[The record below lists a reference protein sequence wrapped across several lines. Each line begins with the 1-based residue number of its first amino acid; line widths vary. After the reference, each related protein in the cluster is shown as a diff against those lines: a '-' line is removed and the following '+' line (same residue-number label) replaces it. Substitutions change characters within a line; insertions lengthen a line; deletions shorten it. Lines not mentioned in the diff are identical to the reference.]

1 MANEEEWGA
10 AQASGSAQAS
20 ARESFWHR
28 HRHWLWLALLLLA
41 VLILVLFFVRRH
53 QRAPTPPAPAAVSAA
68 PARSGDINVYV
79 SALGTV
85 TPLATINVYSQI
97 TGRVESVHY
106 EEGQMVRKGS
116 PLIDIDPLPYQ
127 STLQQAQ
134 GNLQRDT
141 AVLAEARMDLARYQA
156 AYARNAI
163 ARQQL
168 EDQQQAV
175 VQDEGTVQADQGTV
189 AYDRVQL
196 AYCHIV
202 SPVSG
207 RVGLRLVD
215 PGNTVFA
222 GSSSTLVVVTQLQP
236 ITVVFDVAEDQ
247 LPSVQAELNQG
258 QKLAVD
264 AFDRTDQ
271 QQLDSGALTAYD
283 NQIDPTTGT
292 VRLRAR
298 FTNDKLALFPNQ
310 FVNARLLLRTLHQ
323 ATLVPAAAVQ
333 YNGSDSFVYVVES
346 NGTVR
351 VQPVTVQ
358 TSNDTDSAVQGISP
372 GTSVVTSGF
381 ERIENGV
388 RVAVEA
394 PAPAAAPATAPAG
407 TPAPAPVPS
416 APQPPGQTP
425 ARSTHT

>member
-1 MANEEEWGA
+1 MAHEDDDGA
-10 AQASGSAQAS
+10 GQTPRSPEPA
-20 ARESFWHR
+20 EDPSFWHQ
-28 HRHWLWLALLLLA
+28 HRRWWLLAA
-41 VLILVLFFVRRH
+41 VLILVLILVLVLMRH
-53 QRAPTPPAPAAVSAA
+53 RQRAPTPPAPAAVSAA
-68 PARSGDINVYV
+68 QARSGDINIYIG
-79 SALGTV
+79 ALGTV

-106 EEGQMVRKGS
+106 TEGQMVKKGA

-134 GNLQRDT
+134 GSLQHDT
-141 AVLAEARMDLARYQA
+141 GVLAEARMDLNRYQA

-175 VQDEGTVQADQGTV
+175 VQDQGTVQSDQGTV
-189 AYDRVQL
+189 AYDSVQL
-196 AYCHIV
+196 SYCHIV

-222 GSSSTLVVVTQLQP
+222 GGSSTLVVVTQLQP

-247 LPSVQAELNQG
+247 LPAVQAELNDG
-258 QKLAVD
+258 QKLSVD
-264 AFDRTDQ
+264 AFDRADEH
-271 QQLDSGALTAYD
+271 QLDSGTLTAYD
-283 NQIDPTTGT
+283 NEIDPTTGT

-298 FTNDKLALFPNQ
+298 FANDKLALFPNQ

-323 ATLVPAAAVQ
+323 ATLVPTAAVQ
-333 YNGSDSFVYVVES
+333 YNGSDSFVYVVQG

-351 VQPVTVQ
+351 VQSVTVQ
-358 TSNDTDSAVQGISP
+358 TSNNTDTAVQGSHPALRSSP
-372 GTSVVTSGF
+372 ADLSASRTERASLPRAPSTSM
-381 ERIENGV
+381 
-388 RVAVEA
+388 
-394 PAPAAAPATAPAG
+394 
-407 TPAPAPVPS
+407 PS
-416 APQPPGQTP
+416 PC
-425 ARSTHT
+425 